1 MAKNNIRSVRFSDE
15 MIEIIN
21 QQVGD
26 NFTQKF
32 ERMVYNCYML
42 LPEKQAQADRL
53 DMLIKDKRE
62 ALNKLQDRYYTGV
75 QFLNALEARL
85 RDLNRLFDAQS
96 QHINS
101 TLRRGSDLAA
111 APQRVTWRGVSKG
124 SWLGSHPRD
133 GGSTPPPATIKSKKG
148 GHCRGCFHC
157 HRRQDSG

>member
-42 LPEKQAQADRL
+42 LPEKQAQTDRL

-62 ALNKLQDRYYTGV
+62 ALNKLQDRYYTDA

-96 QHINS
+96 
-101 TLRRGSDLAA
+101 
-111 APQRVTWRGVSKG
+111 
-124 SWLGSHPRD
+124 
-133 GGSTPPPATIKSKKG
+133 
-148 GHCRGCFHC
+148 
-157 HRRQDSG
+157 